1 MFVDWPLMH
10 NVYHFD
16 KYNYLVKVNLC
27 KVEQGKQVKVES
39 LWTIDANIFLQIGK
53 LKLTTC
59 LTSIKFEVEWNNIPI
74 IIMRIDSKFFLK
86 NHLCYSIVMWF
97 DTFNKFS

>member
-1 MFVDWPLMH
+1 
-10 NVYHFD
+10 
-16 KYNYLVKVNLC
+16 VNLC

-59 LTSIKFEVEWNNIPI
+59 LTSIKFEVE
-74 IIMRIDSKFFLK
+74 
-86 NHLCYSIVMWF
+86 
-97 DTFNKFS
+97 